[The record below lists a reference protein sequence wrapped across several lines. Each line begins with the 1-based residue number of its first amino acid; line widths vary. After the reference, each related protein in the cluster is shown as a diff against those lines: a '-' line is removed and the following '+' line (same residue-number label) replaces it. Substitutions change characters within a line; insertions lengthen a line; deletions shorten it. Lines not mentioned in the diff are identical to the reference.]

1 MSKRFAVSASLPA
14 RLDEFGI
21 QVSAVLRTAGLPQTL
36 FDQPRVL
43 VKTEE
48 LFALWR
54 AIGEVSPDPAIG
66 LRLGERRLEQFDP
79 IGLAA
84 LSTASFGEAMR
95 QIARHKQL
103 SCPEEIVSEHNAGE
117 WSIQFRWLLALEDE
131 PDVLTD
137 VCFAWVL
144 CIARHGTGKRVSPV
158 RLELMRRP
166 AYAKDLQRH
175 FGCPVFFGAARN
187 ALVFNSADAFVPFVT
202 HNAEL
207 LAMLAPQIDAEV
219 KKH

>member
-95 QIARHKQL
+95 QIARH
-103 SCPEEIVSEHNAGE
+103 
-117 WSIQFRWLLALEDE
+117 
-131 PDVLTD
+131 
-137 VCFAWVL
+137 
-144 CIARHGTGKRVSPV
+144 
-158 RLELMRRP
+158 
-166 AYAKDLQRH
+166 
-175 FGCPVFFGAARN
+175 
-187 ALVFNSADAFVPFVT
+187 
-202 HNAEL
+202 
-207 LAMLAPQIDAEV
+207 
-219 KKH
+219 